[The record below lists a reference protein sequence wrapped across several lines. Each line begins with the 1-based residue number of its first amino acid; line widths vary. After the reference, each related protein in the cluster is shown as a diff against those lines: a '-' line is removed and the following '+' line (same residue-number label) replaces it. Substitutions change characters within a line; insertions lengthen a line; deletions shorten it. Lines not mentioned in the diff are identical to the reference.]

1 MKQPASISEQ
11 PYPSRAVPRVP
22 NRPPH
27 HEHDRTRGPQAL
39 FWATRAGAGTPR
51 PQDRAVYAFEDED
64 GNGGSGHVCAKAKKC
79 ELCEVK

>member
-1 MKQPASISEQ
+1 MPVS
-11 PYPSRAVPRVP
+11 SRVRVVLHQGFP
-22 NRPPH
+22 TARH
-27 HEHDRTRGPQAL
+27 TMSMTELADFRLEARTV

-51 PQDRAVYAFEDED
+51 PQGRAVYAFEDED